1 MLKDERRAQDTE
13 RKIFCEVLNGLS
25 ELKNDEDFPL
35 RTVSTAARLCR
46 AAARNAAP
54 EQADS
59 APFIDGPVQGPA
71 GQGGLDSEENRWSRR
86 RAHCRPARCTARMRA
101 DVLLSRNEHQR
112 DRSRSCHFRKCGKNA
127 PRRRAERHRARRSR
141 ERDRRPVAARCIPSA
156 FSAAF
161 SVPRCGTDRARRA
174 DRRKARADHA
184 RERRKEGRSLRKGGG
199 ALRCPG
205 RREKSRQVSAAAPPR
220 EAPP

>member
-1 MLKDERRAQDTE
+1 MLNEDTRLLLARCRRGDAEAQSELLRAIQPRLYFYCLKMLKDERRAQDTE

-59 APFIDGPVQGPA
+59 APFIDGPDAGPA
-71 GQGGLDSEENRWSRR
+71 GTRRARQRGEPLSRR

-112 DRSRSCHFRKCGKNA
+112 DRSRSCHFRKRGKNA
-127 PRRRAERHRARRSR
+127 A
-141 ERDRRPVAARCIPSA
+141 SA
-156 FSAAF
+156 
-161 SVPRCGTDRARRA
+161 ARRA
-174 DRRKARADHA
+174 
-184 RERRKEGRSLRKGGG
+184 
-199 ALRCPG
+199 P
-205 RREKSRQVSAAAPPR
+205 
-220 EAPP
+220 